1 MIDRDA
7 KCSEGICG
15 IVLSGV
21 EEYGG
26 ILFSTIKKKILVSPV
41 QAIGKTDFPSNPAN
55 SSTLSELGGALNG

>member
-1 MIDRDA
+1 MIDGGA

-26 ILFSTIKKKILVSPV
+26 ILFSTIKEKSLVSPV
-41 QAIGKTDFPSNPAN
+41 QAIRKTDFSSNPAN
-55 SSTLSELGGALNG
+55 RSTLSELGGVLNG